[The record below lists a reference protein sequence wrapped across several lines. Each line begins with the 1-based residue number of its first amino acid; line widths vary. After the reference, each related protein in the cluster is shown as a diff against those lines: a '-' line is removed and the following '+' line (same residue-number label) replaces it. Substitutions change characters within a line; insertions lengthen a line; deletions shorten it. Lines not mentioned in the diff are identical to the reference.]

1 MIGKMRPGALVC
13 ALVVAQIVAWTLAP
27 TLSHTALPLDVV
39 EGAFWGRE
47 GAILSYK
54 HPNLPGLLIEAA
66 YRLTGAYG
74 WPDYLLSQLFV
85 GATYYLVYRLGR
97 DLFGPVAGSAGALL
111 LAGCFYFSWPTPEFN
126 HNLAQMPIWAAFAFV
141 LWRAVASNAP
151 ALWLI
156 VGLVAALGMYAKFS
170 TSVLLVYGVLWLLL
184 DSRGRACLATRRPWL
199 GLAFFA
205 IAVTPLAVQL
215 ARIDFMPLT
224 YAASRS
230 GVGAGFWSF
239 VRAQVADI
247 LGMLAITGFA
257 LLWPKRNSTNITDAA
272 EVALVADRGRA
283 GLFLA
288 IIGLG
293 PIAAAAAV
301 AATFGAKQM
310 WTAPMLNLVGLLIV
324 LPLRRRLDR
333 QVLTRIASAALALTI
348 ILPLGY
354 AGALVVQPY
363 LDAQRP
369 PRALWPQAAL
379 SRRMTAIWSEATHS
393 PLKIVGGDDWVAGL
407 VGLDTPDRPSIYTG
421 LDPRIAPWVTPERLA
436 KQGVL
441 VLWEDRG
448 NGMPAGMQTL
458 AAGNSHGE
466 EGFAWSRSSKARPLK
481 IGYIIIPPVVN

>member
-141 LWRAVASNAP
+141 LWRAVASNAL

-170 TSVLLVYGVLWLLL
+170 TSVLLVAGVLWLLL
-184 DSRGRACLATRRPWL
+184 DRRGRACLATPRPWL
-199 GLAFFA
+199 GVALFA
-205 IAVTPLAVQL
+205 AAMPPLAVHL
-215 ARIDFMPLT
+215 ARIDFLPLT

-230 GVGAGFWSF
+230 GVGTGIWSF
-239 VRAQVADI
+239 FGAQVADI
-247 LGMLAITGFA
+247 AGMPAIAGFA
-257 LLWPKRNSTNITDAA
+257 FLWPKRNSTNITNAA
-272 EVALVADRGRA
+272 EAASVADRGRA

-293 PIAAAAAV
+293 PIAAVAAV

-324 LPLRRRLDR
+324 LPLRRQLDR
-333 QVLTRIASAALALTI
+333 HVLGRVAAAALALTV

-354 AGALVVQPY
+354 AGALIIQPY

-407 VGLDTPDRPSIYTG
+407 VGLDAPDRPSLYTD
-421 LDPRIAPWVTPERLA
+421 LDLRLAPWITPERVA
-436 KQGVL
+436 YEGML

-448 NGMPAGMQTL
+448 KGMPAAMQAL
-458 AAGNSHGE
+458 AAGHSQGE
-466 EGFAWSRSSKARPLK
+466 ESFAWSRSSKVPPLK
-481 IGYIIIPPVVN
+481 IGYLIIPPTAP